1 MTSPFAFLQ
10 AEWPAV
16 YEATSKAAAA
26 VHPDP
31 RTACFYARRALELV
45 VAWVYKHDPALRL
58 PYQDNLSA
66 LIHEPSFKQTAG
78 EAVFSKARVINTL
91 GNRAVH
97 SHRAIPMEDALMAV
111 RELFHVGYWLAYT
124 YGRAARPAPGLSFD
138 ANTLPKAAPV
148 PKQTAEQLQQLETA
162 LRERDE
168 KLAALLADRN
178 ALDDELNRLRAK
190 VAEAKKIS
198 AAQPDT
204 HDYSEAE
211 TRDYFIDLLLK
222 EAGWPLDQERD
233 REFEVTGMPNEEGTG
248 FVDYVLW
255 GDDGKPLGLVEA
267 KRTRRDPRVGQQQ
280 AKLYADCL
288 ERQFGQRPLIFYS
301 NGYEHWLWDD
311 VRYPPRHVQGFYK
324 KAELELVV
332 QRRRSRKTLATA
344 EINPAIVERYYQTRG
359 IRRIAEAFERDHDRK
374 ALLVMATG
382 AGKTRTVIALSDLL
396 MRCNWVKRVL
406 FLADRVALVRQ
417 AVNAFKR
424 HLPDSSP
431 VNLVTEKDTEGR
443 VFVATYPTM
452 MGLID
457 DTRDGERRFG
467 TGHFDLVIIDEAHR
481 SVFQKYRAIF
491 DYFDSML
498 VGLTATPKD
507 EVDRNTY
514 GLFDLENGVPTDAYS
529 LEEAVRDGFL
539 VPPKAVSVPLQF
551 HREGIKYDE
560 LSEEEKDQW
569 DALEWDEEGE
579 VPDRVEAEALNK
591 WLFNKDTV
599 DKVLAHLMTR
609 GLKVAG
615 GDRLGKTIIFA
626 KNQNHADF
634 IVERF
639 NTNYPHYKGEFA
651 RAITFEIEYAQNL
664 IDNFSNKEKASHI
677 AVSVDM
683 LDTGIDIPEVVN
695 LVFFK
700 LVRSKTKFWQMVGR
714 GTRLC
719 ADLFAPGRHKE
730 FFYLFDYCQN
740 LEYFSQN
747 PETTEGSLG
756 QSLGKR
762 LFTTRLELIGVLDK
776 RLSASTSGDVVKE
789 PEATY
794 GEAKTE
800 AEVRHAIGEL
810 LHKEVAAMNL
820 DNFVV
825 RARRRVVE
833 KYARPEAWTV
843 LSGEALSELSHEVA
857 GLPSE
862 LEVEAEEAKR
872 FDLLLL
878 NLELARLRSEP
889 GFDRLRDRVKEI
901 AGLLE
906 EKSAIPMVRE
916 QMALIQEVQT
926 DEWWQDVTIPML
938 EGVRRRLR
946 DLVKL
951 IEKQKRKPI
960 YTDFEDVMGGET
972 NVVLPGFGEGTG
984 YAKFQAKAQV
994 YLRAHQDHI
1003 AIHKLRMNKALTSA
1017 DLAELERM
1025 LAEGGIGTA
1034 EDINRAKTEAQGLG
1048 LFVRSLVGMDR
1059 GAAKEALAGFLTGKT
1074 LGANQIEFVNL
1085 VVNHLTEHGVMDA
1098 ALLYESPFTDFTPR
1112 GPDGL
1117 FGSAQVDELVAIL
1130 ERVKASALAA

>member
-1 MTSPFAFLQ
+1 MTHFSFLER
-10 AEWPAV
+10 EWPGV
-16 YEATSKAAAA
+16 FEAAGKAEAA

-31 RTACFYARRALELV
+31 RTACFYARRALELA
-45 VAWVYKHDPALRL
+45 VAWAYKHDAGLRL

-78 EAVFSKARVINTL
+78 EAVFSKVRVINTL

-97 SHRAIPMEDALMAV
+97 SHRAIPVDDALVAV
-111 RELFHVGYWLAYT
+111 RELFHVAYWLART
-124 YGRAARPAPGLSFD
+124 YGRAGRPAPGLAFD
-138 ANTLPKAAPV
+138 ASALAKATPALR
-148 PKQTAEQLQQLETA
+148 QSAEQLQQLETV
-162 LRERDE
+162 LRESDE
-168 KLAALLADRN
+168 KLAALLADRR
-178 ALDDELNRLRAK
+178 ALDDELKRLRAE
-190 VAEAKKIS
+190 VAEAKRV
-198 AAQPDT
+198 AAGQPDT
-204 HDYSEAE
+204 HDYSETE

-222 EAGWPLDQERD
+222 EAGWPLDQARD
-233 REFEVTGMPNEEGTG
+233 REFEVTGMPNTEDKG

-288 ERQFGQRPLIFYS
+288 ERQFDQRPLIFYS

-311 VRYPPRHVQGFYK
+311 AASPPRQVQGFYK
-324 KAELELVV
+324 KVELELVI
-332 QRRRSRKTLATA
+332 QRRSSRKPLGAA
-344 EINPAIVERYYQTRG
+344 EINPAIVERFYQTRS

-382 AGKTRTVIALSDLL
+382 AGKTRTVIALCDLM
-396 MRCNWVKRVL
+396 MRCNWAKRVL
-406 FLADRVALVRQ
+406 FLVDRVALVTQ

-431 VNLVTEKDTEGR
+431 VNLVTERDGDGR
-443 VFVATYPTM
+443 VFVSTYPTM

-457 DTRDGERRFG
+457 ETRDSQRRFG
-467 TGHFDLVIIDEAHR
+467 VGHFDLVIIDEAHR

-491 DYFDSML
+491 DYFDSLL

-539 VPPKAVSVPLQF
+539 VPPKAVSVPLKFQ
-551 HREGIKYDE
+551 REGIKYDE
-560 LSEEEKDQW
+560 LSEEDKDQW
-569 DALEWDEEGE
+569 DALEWDEEGG
-579 VPDRVEAEALNK
+579 VPERVEAEAVNK

-609 GLKVAG
+609 GMTVSG

-626 KNQNHADF
+626 KNQAHADF
-634 IVERF
+634 IADRF
-639 NTNYPHYKGEFA
+639 NANYPHYKGEFA
-651 RAITFEIEYAQNL
+651 RAVTFKIEYAQSL
-664 IDNFSNKEKASHI
+664 IDNFSNKDKAPHI
-677 AVSVDM
+677 AISVDM
-683 LDTGIDIPEVVN
+683 LDTGIDIPEIVN

-719 ADLFAPGRHKE
+719 PDLFGPGQHKQ

-740 LEYFSQN
+740 LEYFGQN
-747 PETTEGSLG
+747 PETTEGALGESL
-756 QSLGKR
+756 SKR
-762 LFTTRLELIGVLDK
+762 LFTARLELVGELDQ
-776 RLSASTSGDVVKE
+776 RLSAGAGSNVVKA

-794 GEAKTE
+794 GDPKTE
-800 AEVRHAIGEL
+800 AEVRRATGEL
-810 LHKEVAAMNL
+810 LHREVAAMKL

-825 RARRRVVE
+825 RPRRRIVE
-833 KYARPEAWTV
+833 RYARPEAWTV
-843 LSGEALSELSHEVA
+843 LSAESLSELSHEVA

-862 LEVEAEEAKR
+862 LEAEAEEAKR

-878 NLELARLRSEP
+878 NLQLARLRSEP
-889 GFDRLRDRVKEI
+889 GFERLRDQVKEI

-938 EGVRRRLR
+938 ELVRRRLR

-951 IEKQKRKPI
+951 IEKEKRKII
-960 YTDFEDVMGGET
+960 YTDFEDVIGGET
-972 NVVLPGFGEGTG
+972 HVVLPGFGEGTD
-984 YAKFQAKAQV
+984 YAKFRAKAQAF
-994 YLRAHQDHI
+994 LRAHQDHM
-1003 AIHKLRMNKALTSA
+1003 AIHKLRMNKALTA
-1017 DLAELERM
+1017 TDLAELERM
-1025 LAEGGIGTA
+1025 LVESGVGAAADVSRAE
-1034 EDINRAKTEAQGLG
+1034 TEAQGLG

-1059 GAAKEALAGFLTGKT
+1059 GAAKEALAGFLAGRTF
-1074 LGANQIEFVNL
+1074 GANQIDFVNL
-1085 VVNHLTEHGVMDA
+1085 IVNHLTEHGVMNA
-1098 ALLYESPFTDFTPR
+1098 ALLYESPFTDLTPR

-1117 FGSAQVDELVAIL
+1117 FSSTQVDELLAV
-1130 ERVKASALAA
+1130 LAAVRATAVAA